1 MTADSAGVPG
11 AAAMT
16 RRVVARAF
24 SLLLAASLGGCALW
38 RPTTVPIRQ
47 IALPAACMARP
58 DTLLVFL
65 PGSYSSA
72 DDFIDE
78 GFVATVRERRVA
90 ADVLL
95 VDAHLGYYSERSIV
109 DRLHAD
115 VVVPARAAG
124 YRHVWLIGISIGGY
138 GALLHSL
145 MPPAGDVAGIDGI
158 VLIAPYLGDRRVSV
172 SVESAGGLRSWP
184 APAAPLP
191 PNEVDQAVWRWL
203 QGYTKDAVRPRL
215 FLGYGES
222 DRFEFSDRL
231 LAAALPPAQ
240 VVAVPGGHDW
250 PTWRALW
257 RRLLPA
263 MALPV
268 DASCVGAE
276 AKR

>member
-1 MTADSAGVPG
+1 MSYRTF
-11 AAAMT
+11 
-16 RRVVARAF
+16 ARA
-24 SLLLAASLGGCALW
+24 LLLAMAASLGGCALW
-38 RPTTVPIRQ
+38 RQTTIPIRQ
-47 IALPAACMARP
+47 IALPAACSVRP

-78 GFVATVRERRVA
+78 GFVATVRGSRVA
-90 ADVLL
+90 ADLLL

-124 YRHVWLIGISIGGY
+124 YRHVWLVGISIGGY

-145 MPPAGDVAGIDGI
+145 LPPAGDVAGIDGI
-158 VLIAPYLGDRRVSV
+158 VLIAPYLGDRRVSI
-172 SVESAGGLRSWP
+172 SVESAGGLRNWP
-184 APAAPLP
+184 APAEPLP
-191 PNEVDQAVWRWL
+191 PGDVDQKVWRWL
-203 QGYTKDAVRPRL
+203 QGYATGAVRPRL

-231 LAAALPPAQ
+231 LAAALPPGQ
-240 VVAVPGGHDW
+240 VAAIPGGHDW

-257 RRLLPA
+257 QRLLPA
-263 MALPV
+263 MNLPV
-268 DASCVGAE
+268 DASCVGVA
-276 AKR
+276 ARR